1 MAVIDSYSESNSNGQ
16 FGLGDDFST
25 ELAQSF
31 TGDGSS
37 VDSAKFELEKMGSP
51 TGNITVYLYAHTGTY
66 GTSSLPTGSALITSD
81 TVDISTISTKSL
93 IEFTFSTGYTTTNGT
108 KYVISIAFS
117 GDSSNYLL
125 VSSDTSSPTHDGNL
139 SYNASGW
146 AAVSAW
152 DNCFYI
158 INASSSNI
166 KSILGV
172 TQANIKTA
180 GTVAEANIKSIGE
193 VSN

>member
-16 FGLGDDFST
+16 FGVGDDFTS

-31 TGDGSS
+31 TGDGSDVNS
-37 VDSAKFELEKMGSP
+37 TKFELEKSGSP

-66 GTSSLPTGSALITSD
+66 GTSSLPTGAALITSD

-108 KYVISIAFS
+108 KYVISIVFS

-139 SYNASGW
+139 SYDADGW
-146 AAVSAW
+146 TSVSAW
-152 DNCFYI
+152 DLCFYVLS
-158 INASSSNI
+158 ADSSNI
-166 KSILGV
+166 ASINGV
-172 TQANIKTA
+172 TQANIKSINTI
-180 GTVAEANIKSIGE
+180 TEANIKSVGG
-193 VSN
+193 VDN